1 MLDVHPFS
9 PQLVCA
15 AANSL
20 GFNLALLLWCVWG
33 TGADRQCQHQSPG
46 ATVNLPHSPH
56 VGTRLKVAVGC
67 VTSHTSSLCRWS
79 EETWTEVA
87 PFKGMDVMKIISN
100 AFSP

>member
-46 ATVNLPHSPH
+46 ATVNLP
-56 VGTRLKVAVGC
+56 RLTTCGHKAQGGC
-67 VTSHTSSLCRWS
+67 WLCHISHKQLVQV
-79 EETWTEVA
+79 E
-87 PFKGMDVMKIISN
+87 
-100 AFSP
+100 